1 MEKGRREQLKLGELK
16 MEKFEGERGNARFE
30 LSLVLEEEEQ
40 QITGEMEY
48 DAELFDPDTVTQML
62 EDFVAIAE
70 QMSADPDQKF

>member
-1 MEKGRREQLKLGELK
+1 

-30 LSLVLEEEEQ
+30 LSLVLEEEER